1 MSFKDH
7 FSGHAA
13 EYARSRPGY
22 PPELFAWLA
31 EVAPARERALDCGA
45 GSGQA
50 AVALAAH
57 FAEVVATDASEQQI
71 RNAEPHARV
80 SYRVAPA
87 EDSGLA
93 DASVDLVT
101 VAQALHWFDLPRFW
115 AEVDRVLRPGGVLA
129 TWTYWLMHVSPEVDA
144 AVERFYTGEI
154 GPYWPPERKMVD
166 EGYRS
171 VAFPYDPIAVPPFEM
186 RLSWTLPQALAYLR
200 TWSGV
205 KRFQDAHGR
214 DPLLAAE
221 PDIRAAWGDAE
232 QPRTVGWPLSVLA
245 FRKPAVHP

>member
-1 MSFKDH
+1 VSFKDH

-13 EYARSRPGY
+13 EYARNRPGY
-22 PPELFAWLA
+22 PAELFAWLA
-31 EVAPARERALDCGA
+31 EVAPSGERALDCGT

-50 AVALAAH
+50 AVRLAEH
-57 FAEVVATDASEQQI
+57 FAQVVATDPSAEQVG
-71 RNAEPHARV
+71 NAQPHPRV

-87 EDSGLA
+87 EATGLA
-93 DASVDLVT
+93 GESVDLVT

-129 TWTYWLMHVSPEVDA
+129 VWTYWLMHVSPEVDA

-154 GPYWPPERKMVD
+154 GPYWPPERAMVD

-171 VAFPYDPIAVPPFEM
+171 IAFPYAAVEPPAFHMGLE
-186 RLSWTLPQALAYLR
+186 WTVEQALAYLR

-205 KRFQDAHGR
+205 KAFQRAHGR

-221 PDIRAAWGDAE
+221 PDIRAAWGDPDA
-232 QPRTVGWPLSVLA
+232 PRPVRWPLSVRA
-245 FRKPAVHP
+245 VRKPATRP